1 MSGILEQ
8 GKEFLSK
15 DSGSNNNN
23 TTSTQGNQGTRT
35 TPTRVGLDAFEK
47 KEGIPENRGM
57 NEKITD
63 GARNEFE
70 NTTGDNVSS
79 KISN

>member
-15 DSGSNNNN
+15 DSGNNNNN
-23 TTSTQGNQGTRT
+23 TTSTQGNQGTEDYADK
-35 TPTRVGLDAFEK
+35 GLDAFEK

-70 NTTGDNVSS
+70 NITGDNVSS

>member
-23 TTSTQGNQGTRT
+23 TTSTQGNQG
-35 TPTRVGLDAFEK
+35 
-47 KEGIPENRGM
+47 
-57 NEKITD
+57 NEDYADK
-63 GARNEFE
+63 GGFF
-70 NTTGDNVSS
+70 S
-79 KISN
+79 